1 MNHKLSKL
9 NKIIIIYIIAAIAL
23 LSNVNATTSQTDN
36 ENTNND
42 LASLSI
48 TDYQI
53 SPEFNKNTRNYYVA
67 IPTTISSVEVNAQA
81 ESAKATVKITG
92 NTQLTKTENTIQ
104 IVVTSAKGRKKTYKI
119 IATKQKENTLKLQ
132 SLEIKGATFS
142 PAFDSSKYYYT
153 AEMKINDDSKDITV
167 EAVANNAN
175 AKIEVIGNKGIKA
188 GENLV
193 SVIVSDSRETTVYE
207 ILINATVEKTI
218 ISNVENND
226 KIQQVKNGV
235 LEFFKD
241 ENKVMSTF
249 TCYDGETLEIPSV
262 YAGENGFEG
271 WYTSDNQKAINTM
284 RVRGS
289 IELTAKWSVPH
300 KVEQDITDNN
310 RDNNGDNNITVT
322 PSVKKAVIKSAVKKK
337 GKAVIKIKKIAKVS
351 GYQLNVARNV
361 KFKKVKTI
369 NTKKTTVIVK
379 KIKSNKKYYVR
390 VRAYKV
396 VNGTKVYGKWSKVRK
411 VK

>member
-9 NKIIIIYIIAAIAL
+9 NKIIIIYIIATIAL

-67 IPTTISSVEVNAQA
+67 IPTTISSVKVNAQA

-119 IATKQKENTLKLQ
+119 IVTKQKENTLKLQ

-241 ENKVMSTF
+241 ENKVIA
-249 TCYDGETLEIPSV
+249 LLV
-262 YAGENGFEG
+262 A
-271 WYTSDNQKAINTM
+271 
-284 RVRGS
+284 V
-289 IELTAKWSVPH
+289 
-300 KVEQDITDNN
+300 
-310 RDNNGDNNITVT
+310 
-322 PSVKKAVIKSAVKKK
+322 AVIL
-337 GKAVIKIKKIAKVS
+337 IIIIICIIKKISGKNKADKNREKLRKRAK
-351 GYQLNVARNV
+351 
-361 KFKKVKTI
+361 
-369 NTKKTTVIVK
+369 
-379 KIKSNKKYYVR
+379 
-390 VRAYKV
+390 
-396 VNGTKVYGKWSKVRK
+396 
-411 VK
+411 

>member
-132 SLEIKGATFS
+132 SLEIKGATNS
-142 PAFDSSKYYYT
+142 QAF
-153 AEMKINDDSKDITV
+153 
-167 EAVANNAN
+167 
-175 AKIEVIGNKGIKA
+175 
-188 GENLV
+188 
-193 SVIVSDSRETTVYE
+193 
-207 ILINATVEKTI
+207 
-218 ISNVENND
+218 
-226 KIQQVKNGV
+226 
-235 LEFFKD
+235 
-241 ENKVMSTF
+241 
-249 TCYDGETLEIPSV
+249 
-262 YAGENGFEG
+262 
-271 WYTSDNQKAINTM
+271 
-284 RVRGS
+284 
-289 IELTAKWSVPH
+289 H
-300 KVEQDITDNN
+300 
-310 RDNNGDNNITVT
+310 
-322 PSVKKAVIKSAVKKK
+322 
-337 GKAVIKIKKIAKVS
+337 
-351 GYQLNVARNV
+351 
-361 KFKKVKTI
+361 
-369 NTKKTTVIVK
+369 NTKKYFKKHK
-379 KIKSNKKYYVR
+379 KI
-390 VRAYKV
+390 
-396 VNGTKVYGKWSKVRK
+396 
-411 VK
+411 

>member
-9 NKIIIIYIIAAIAL
+9 NKIIIIYIIATIAL

-119 IATKQKENTLKLQ
+119 IVTKQKENTLKLQ

-235 LEFFKD
+235 SEFLKD
-241 ENKVMSTF
+241 ENKVIA
-249 TCYDGETLEIPSV
+249 LLV
-262 YAGENGFEG
+262 A
-271 WYTSDNQKAINTM
+271 
-284 RVRGS
+284 V
-289 IELTAKWSVPH
+289 
-300 KVEQDITDNN
+300 
-310 RDNNGDNNITVT
+310 
-322 PSVKKAVIKSAVKKK
+322 AVIL
-337 GKAVIKIKKIAKVS
+337 IIIIICIIKKISGKNKADKNREKLRKRAK
-351 GYQLNVARNV
+351 
-361 KFKKVKTI
+361 
-369 NTKKTTVIVK
+369 
-379 KIKSNKKYYVR
+379 
-390 VRAYKV
+390 
-396 VNGTKVYGKWSKVRK
+396 
-411 VK
+411 

>member
-104 IVVTSAKGRKKTYKI
+104 IVVTSAKCRKKTYKI

-241 ENKVMSTF
+241 ENKVIA
-249 TCYDGETLEIPSV
+249 LLV
-262 YAGENGFEG
+262 A
-271 WYTSDNQKAINTM
+271 
-284 RVRGS
+284 V
-289 IELTAKWSVPH
+289 
-300 KVEQDITDNN
+300 
-310 RDNNGDNNITVT
+310 
-322 PSVKKAVIKSAVKKK
+322 AVIL
-337 GKAVIKIKKIAKVS
+337 IIIIICIIKKISGKNRADKNREKLRKRAK
-351 GYQLNVARNV
+351 
-361 KFKKVKTI
+361 
-369 NTKKTTVIVK
+369 
-379 KIKSNKKYYVR
+379 
-390 VRAYKV
+390 
-396 VNGTKVYGKWSKVRK
+396 
-411 VK
+411 

>member
-67 IPTTISSVEVNAQA
+67 IPKTISSVEVNAQA

-241 ENKVMSTF
+241 ENKVIA
-249 TCYDGETLEIPSV
+249 LLV
-262 YAGENGFEG
+262 A
-271 WYTSDNQKAINTM
+271 
-284 RVRGS
+284 V
-289 IELTAKWSVPH
+289 
-300 KVEQDITDNN
+300 
-310 RDNNGDNNITVT
+310 
-322 PSVKKAVIKSAVKKK
+322 AVIL
-337 GKAVIKIKKIAKVS
+337 IIIIICIIKKISGKNRADKNREKLRKRAK
-351 GYQLNVARNV
+351 
-361 KFKKVKTI
+361 
-369 NTKKTTVIVK
+369 
-379 KIKSNKKYYVR
+379 
-390 VRAYKV
+390 
-396 VNGTKVYGKWSKVRK
+396 
-411 VK
+411 

>member
-9 NKIIIIYIIAAIAL
+9 NKIIIIYIIATIAL
-23 LSNVNATTSQTDN
+23 LSNVNATTTKTDD

-119 IATKQKENTLKLQ
+119 IVTKQKENTLKLQ
-132 SLEIKGATFS
+132 SLEIKGAIFS

-167 EAVANNAN
+167 ETVANNAN

-241 ENKVMSTF
+241 ENKVIA
-249 TCYDGETLEIPSV
+249 LLV
-262 YAGENGFEG
+262 A
-271 WYTSDNQKAINTM
+271 
-284 RVRGS
+284 V
-289 IELTAKWSVPH
+289 
-300 KVEQDITDNN
+300 
-310 RDNNGDNNITVT
+310 
-322 PSVKKAVIKSAVKKK
+322 AVIL
-337 GKAVIKIKKIAKVS
+337 IIIIICIIKKISGKNKADKNREKLRKRAK
-351 GYQLNVARNV
+351 
-361 KFKKVKTI
+361 
-369 NTKKTTVIVK
+369 
-379 KIKSNKKYYVR
+379 
-390 VRAYKV
+390 
-396 VNGTKVYGKWSKVRK
+396 
-411 VK
+411 

>member
-9 NKIIIIYIIAAIAL
+9 NKIIIIYIIATIAL

-119 IATKQKENTLKLQ
+119 IVTKQKENTLKLQ

-175 AKIEVIGNKGIKA
+175 AKIEVIGNKGIKT

-241 ENKVMSTF
+241 ENKVIA
-249 TCYDGETLEIPSV
+249 LLV
-262 YAGENGFEG
+262 AVA
-271 WYTSDNQKAINTM
+271 AIL
-284 RVRGS
+284 
-289 IELTAKWSVPH
+289 I
-300 KVEQDITDNN
+300 I
-310 RDNNGDNNITVT
+310 I
-322 PSVKKAVIKSAVKKK
+322 I
-337 GKAVIKIKKIAKVS
+337 ICIIKKISGKNRADKNREKLRKRAK
-351 GYQLNVARNV
+351 
-361 KFKKVKTI
+361 
-369 NTKKTTVIVK
+369 
-379 KIKSNKKYYVR
+379 
-390 VRAYKV
+390 
-396 VNGTKVYGKWSKVRK
+396 
-411 VK
+411 

>member
-9 NKIIIIYIIAAIAL
+9 NKIIIIYIIATIAL

-119 IATKQKENTLKLQ
+119 IVTKQKENTLKLQ

-188 GENLV
+188 GKNLV

-241 ENKVMSTF
+241 ENKVIA
-249 TCYDGETLEIPSV
+249 LLV
-262 YAGENGFEG
+262 A
-271 WYTSDNQKAINTM
+271 
-284 RVRGS
+284 V
-289 IELTAKWSVPH
+289 
-300 KVEQDITDNN
+300 
-310 RDNNGDNNITVT
+310 
-322 PSVKKAVIKSAVKKK
+322 AVIL
-337 GKAVIKIKKIAKVS
+337 IIIIICIIKKISGKNKADKNREKLRKRAK
-351 GYQLNVARNV
+351 
-361 KFKKVKTI
+361 
-369 NTKKTTVIVK
+369 
-379 KIKSNKKYYVR
+379 
-390 VRAYKV
+390 
-396 VNGTKVYGKWSKVRK
+396 
-411 VK
+411 

>member
-9 NKIIIIYIIAAIAL
+9 NKIIIIYIIATIAL
-23 LSNVNATTSQTDN
+23 LSNVNATTLQTDN

-119 IATKQKENTLKLQ
+119 IVTKQKENTLKLQ

-241 ENKVMSTF
+241 ENKVIA
-249 TCYDGETLEIPSV
+249 LLV
-262 YAGENGFEG
+262 A
-271 WYTSDNQKAINTM
+271 
-284 RVRGS
+284 V
-289 IELTAKWSVPH
+289 
-300 KVEQDITDNN
+300 
-310 RDNNGDNNITVT
+310 
-322 PSVKKAVIKSAVKKK
+322 AVIL
-337 GKAVIKIKKIAKVS
+337 IIIIICIIKKISGKNKADKNREKLRKRAK
-351 GYQLNVARNV
+351 
-361 KFKKVKTI
+361 
-369 NTKKTTVIVK
+369 
-379 KIKSNKKYYVR
+379 
-390 VRAYKV
+390 
-396 VNGTKVYGKWSKVRK
+396 
-411 VK
+411 

>member
-9 NKIIIIYIIAAIAL
+9 NKIIIIYIIATIAL

-119 IATKQKENTLKLQ
+119 IVTKQKENTLKLQ

-175 AKIEVIGNKGIKA
+175 AKVEVIGNKGIQA

-193 SVIVSDSRETTVYE
+193 SVIVSNSSETTVYE

-226 KIQQVKNGV
+226 KIQQVKNV
-235 LEFFKD
+235 VSEFFKD
-241 ENKVMSTF
+241 ENKVIA
-249 TCYDGETLEIPSV
+249 LLV
-262 YAGENGFEG
+262 A
-271 WYTSDNQKAINTM
+271 
-284 RVRGS
+284 V
-289 IELTAKWSVPH
+289 
-300 KVEQDITDNN
+300 
-310 RDNNGDNNITVT
+310 
-322 PSVKKAVIKSAVKKK
+322 AVIL
-337 GKAVIKIKKIAKVS
+337 IIIIICIIKKISGKNKADKNREKLRKRAK
-351 GYQLNVARNV
+351 
-361 KFKKVKTI
+361 
-369 NTKKTTVIVK
+369 
-379 KIKSNKKYYVR
+379 
-390 VRAYKV
+390 
-396 VNGTKVYGKWSKVRK
+396 
-411 VK
+411 

>member
-9 NKIIIIYIIAAIAL
+9 NKIIIIYIIATIAL
-23 LSNVNATTSQTDN
+23 LSNVNATTTKTDD

-175 AKIEVIGNKGIKA
+175 AKVEVIGNKGIQA

-193 SVIVSDSRETTVYE
+193 SVIVSNSSETTVYE

-235 LEFFKD
+235 SEFFKD
-241 ENKVMSTF
+241 ENKVIA
-249 TCYDGETLEIPSV
+249 LLV
-262 YAGENGFEG
+262 A
-271 WYTSDNQKAINTM
+271 
-284 RVRGS
+284 V
-289 IELTAKWSVPH
+289 
-300 KVEQDITDNN
+300 
-310 RDNNGDNNITVT
+310 
-322 PSVKKAVIKSAVKKK
+322 AVIL
-337 GKAVIKIKKIAKVS
+337 IIIIICIIKKISGKNKADKNREKLRKRAK
-351 GYQLNVARNV
+351 
-361 KFKKVKTI
+361 
-369 NTKKTTVIVK
+369 
-379 KIKSNKKYYVR
+379 
-390 VRAYKV
+390 
-396 VNGTKVYGKWSKVRK
+396 
-411 VK
+411 

>member
-9 NKIIIIYIIAAIAL
+9 NKIIIIYIIATIAL
-23 LSNVNATTSQTDN
+23 LSNVNATTTKTDD

-67 IPTTISSVEVNAQA
+67 IPTTINSVEVNAQA

-119 IATKQKENTLKLQ
+119 IVTKQKENTLKLQ

-175 AKIEVIGNKGIKA
+175 AKVEVIGNKGIQA

-193 SVIVSDSRETTVYE
+193 SVIVSNSSETTVYE

-226 KIQQVKNGV
+226 KIQQIKNGV
-235 LEFFKD
+235 SEFFKD
-241 ENKVMSTF
+241 ENKVIA
-249 TCYDGETLEIPSV
+249 LLV
-262 YAGENGFEG
+262 A
-271 WYTSDNQKAINTM
+271 
-284 RVRGS
+284 V
-289 IELTAKWSVPH
+289 
-300 KVEQDITDNN
+300 
-310 RDNNGDNNITVT
+310 
-322 PSVKKAVIKSAVKKK
+322 AVIL
-337 GKAVIKIKKIAKVS
+337 IIIIICIIKKISGKNKADKNREKLRKRAK
-351 GYQLNVARNV
+351 
-361 KFKKVKTI
+361 
-369 NTKKTTVIVK
+369 
-379 KIKSNKKYYVR
+379 
-390 VRAYKV
+390 
-396 VNGTKVYGKWSKVRK
+396 
-411 VK
+411 

>member
-1 MNHKLSKL
+1 MNHKLNKL
-9 NKIIIIYIIAAIAL
+9 NKIIIIYIIATIAL

-119 IATKQKENTLKLQ
+119 IVTKQKENTLKLQ

-241 ENKVMSTF
+241 ENKVIA
-249 TCYDGETLEIPSV
+249 LLV
-262 YAGENGFEG
+262 A
-271 WYTSDNQKAINTM
+271 
-284 RVRGS
+284 V
-289 IELTAKWSVPH
+289 
-300 KVEQDITDNN
+300 
-310 RDNNGDNNITVT
+310 
-322 PSVKKAVIKSAVKKK
+322 AVIL
-337 GKAVIKIKKIAKVS
+337 IIIIICIIKKISGKNRADKNREKLRKRAK
-351 GYQLNVARNV
+351 
-361 KFKKVKTI
+361 
-369 NTKKTTVIVK
+369 
-379 KIKSNKKYYVR
+379 
-390 VRAYKV
+390 
-396 VNGTKVYGKWSKVRK
+396 
-411 VK
+411 

>member
-9 NKIIIIYIIAAIAL
+9 NKIIIIYIIATIAL
-23 LSNVNATTSQTDN
+23 LSNINATTTKTDD

-119 IATKQKENTLKLQ
+119 IVTKQKENTLKLQ

-241 ENKVMSTF
+241 ENKVIA
-249 TCYDGETLEIPSV
+249 LLV
-262 YAGENGFEG
+262 A
-271 WYTSDNQKAINTM
+271 
-284 RVRGS
+284 V
-289 IELTAKWSVPH
+289 
-300 KVEQDITDNN
+300 
-310 RDNNGDNNITVT
+310 
-322 PSVKKAVIKSAVKKK
+322 AVIL
-337 GKAVIKIKKIAKVS
+337 IIIIICIIKKISGKNRADKNREKLRKRAK
-351 GYQLNVARNV
+351 
-361 KFKKVKTI
+361 
-369 NTKKTTVIVK
+369 
-379 KIKSNKKYYVR
+379 
-390 VRAYKV
+390 
-396 VNGTKVYGKWSKVRK
+396 
-411 VK
+411 

>member
-9 NKIIIIYIIAAIAL
+9 NKIIIIYIIATIAL

-42 LASLSI
+42 LARLSI

-119 IATKQKENTLKLQ
+119 IVTKQKENTLKLQ

-241 ENKVMSTF
+241 ENKVIA
-249 TCYDGETLEIPSV
+249 LLV
-262 YAGENGFEG
+262 A
-271 WYTSDNQKAINTM
+271 
-284 RVRGS
+284 V
-289 IELTAKWSVPH
+289 
-300 KVEQDITDNN
+300 
-310 RDNNGDNNITVT
+310 
-322 PSVKKAVIKSAVKKK
+322 AVIL
-337 GKAVIKIKKIAKVS
+337 IIIIICIIKKISGKNRADKNREKLRKRAK
-351 GYQLNVARNV
+351 
-361 KFKKVKTI
+361 
-369 NTKKTTVIVK
+369 
-379 KIKSNKKYYVR
+379 
-390 VRAYKV
+390 
-396 VNGTKVYGKWSKVRK
+396 
-411 VK
+411 

>member
-9 NKIIIIYIIAAIAL
+9 NKIIIIYIIATIAL
-23 LSNVNATTSQTDN
+23 LSNVNATTTKTDD

-119 IATKQKENTLKLQ
+119 IVTKQKENTLKLQ

-142 PAFDSSKYYYT
+142 PAFDSSKYYYS
-153 AEMKINDDSKDITV
+153 AEMMIHDDSKDIAV
-167 EAVANNAN
+167 EAVANDAN
-175 AKIEVIGNKGIKA
+175 AKVEVIGNKGIQA

-193 SVIVSDSRETTVYE
+193 SVIVSNSSETTVYE

-235 LEFFKD
+235 SEFFKD
-241 ENKVMSTF
+241 ENKVIA
-249 TCYDGETLEIPSV
+249 LLV
-262 YAGENGFEG
+262 A
-271 WYTSDNQKAINTM
+271 
-284 RVRGS
+284 V
-289 IELTAKWSVPH
+289 
-300 KVEQDITDNN
+300 
-310 RDNNGDNNITVT
+310 
-322 PSVKKAVIKSAVKKK
+322 AVIL
-337 GKAVIKIKKIAKVS
+337 IIIIICIIKKISGKNKADKNREKLRKRAK
-351 GYQLNVARNV
+351 
-361 KFKKVKTI
+361 
-369 NTKKTTVIVK
+369 
-379 KIKSNKKYYVR
+379 
-390 VRAYKV
+390 
-396 VNGTKVYGKWSKVRK
+396 
-411 VK
+411 

>member
-9 NKIIIIYIIAAIAL
+9 NKIIIIYIIATIAL
-23 LSNVNATTSQTDN
+23 LSNVNATTTKTDD

-67 IPTTISSVEVNAQA
+67 IPTTTSSVEVNAQA

-119 IATKQKENTLKLQ
+119 IVTKQKENTLKLQ

-175 AKIEVIGNKGIKA
+175 AKVEVIGNKGIQA

-193 SVIVSDSRETTVYE
+193 SVIVSNSSETTVYE

-235 LEFFKD
+235 SEFFKD
-241 ENKVMSTF
+241 ENKVIA
-249 TCYDGETLEIPSV
+249 LLV
-262 YAGENGFEG
+262 A
-271 WYTSDNQKAINTM
+271 
-284 RVRGS
+284 V
-289 IELTAKWSVPH
+289 
-300 KVEQDITDNN
+300 
-310 RDNNGDNNITVT
+310 
-322 PSVKKAVIKSAVKKK
+322 AVIL
-337 GKAVIKIKKIAKVS
+337 IIIIICIIKKISGKNKADKNREKLRKRAK
-351 GYQLNVARNV
+351 
-361 KFKKVKTI
+361 
-369 NTKKTTVIVK
+369 
-379 KIKSNKKYYVR
+379 
-390 VRAYKV
+390 
-396 VNGTKVYGKWSKVRK
+396 
-411 VK
+411 

>member
-9 NKIIIIYIIAAIAL
+9 NKIIIIYIIATIAL

-119 IATKQKENTLKLQ
+119 IVTKQKENTLKLQ

-175 AKIEVIGNKGIKA
+175 AKIEVIGNKGIQA

-218 ISNVENND
+218 ISNVDNND

-241 ENKVMSTF
+241 ENKVIA
-249 TCYDGETLEIPSV
+249 LLV
-262 YAGENGFEG
+262 A
-271 WYTSDNQKAINTM
+271 
-284 RVRGS
+284 V
-289 IELTAKWSVPH
+289 
-300 KVEQDITDNN
+300 
-310 RDNNGDNNITVT
+310 
-322 PSVKKAVIKSAVKKK
+322 AVIL
-337 GKAVIKIKKIAKVS
+337 IIIIICIIKKISGKNKADKNREKLRKRAK
-351 GYQLNVARNV
+351 
-361 KFKKVKTI
+361 
-369 NTKKTTVIVK
+369 
-379 KIKSNKKYYVR
+379 
-390 VRAYKV
+390 
-396 VNGTKVYGKWSKVRK
+396 
-411 VK
+411 

>member
-9 NKIIIIYIIAAIAL
+9 NKIIIIYIIATIAL

-119 IATKQKENTLKLQ
+119 IVTKQKENTLKLQ
-132 SLEIKGATFS
+132 SLEIKGAAFS

-153 AEMKINDDSKDITV
+153 AEMKINDDSKDITI

-241 ENKVMSTF
+241 ENKVIA
-249 TCYDGETLEIPSV
+249 LLV
-262 YAGENGFEG
+262 A
-271 WYTSDNQKAINTM
+271 
-284 RVRGS
+284 V
-289 IELTAKWSVPH
+289 
-300 KVEQDITDNN
+300 
-310 RDNNGDNNITVT
+310 
-322 PSVKKAVIKSAVKKK
+322 AVIL
-337 GKAVIKIKKIAKVS
+337 IIIIICIIKKISGKNKADKNREKLRKRAK
-351 GYQLNVARNV
+351 
-361 KFKKVKTI
+361 
-369 NTKKTTVIVK
+369 
-379 KIKSNKKYYVR
+379 
-390 VRAYKV
+390 
-396 VNGTKVYGKWSKVRK
+396 
-411 VK
+411 

>member
-1 MNHKLSKL
+1 MNHKLNKL
-9 NKIIIIYIIAAIAL
+9 NKIIIIYIIATIAL

-119 IATKQKENTLKLQ
+119 IVTKQKENTLKLQ

-175 AKIEVIGNKGIKA
+175 AKIEVIGNKGIQA

-241 ENKVMSTF
+241 ENKVIA
-249 TCYDGETLEIPSV
+249 LLV
-262 YAGENGFEG
+262 A
-271 WYTSDNQKAINTM
+271 
-284 RVRGS
+284 V
-289 IELTAKWSVPH
+289 
-300 KVEQDITDNN
+300 
-310 RDNNGDNNITVT
+310 
-322 PSVKKAVIKSAVKKK
+322 AVIL
-337 GKAVIKIKKIAKVS
+337 IIIIICIIKKISGKNKADKNREKLRKRAK
-351 GYQLNVARNV
+351 
-361 KFKKVKTI
+361 
-369 NTKKTTVIVK
+369 
-379 KIKSNKKYYVR
+379 
-390 VRAYKV
+390 
-396 VNGTKVYGKWSKVRK
+396 
-411 VK
+411 

>member
-9 NKIIIIYIIAAIAL
+9 NKIIIIYIIATIAL
-23 LSNVNATTSQTDN
+23 LSNVNATTSQTDD

-119 IATKQKENTLKLQ
+119 IVTKQKENTLKLQ

-175 AKIEVIGNKGIKA
+175 AKIEVIGNKGIQA

-193 SVIVSDSRETTVYE
+193 SVIVSNSRETTVYE

-241 ENKVMSTF
+241 ENKVIA
-249 TCYDGETLEIPSV
+249 LLV
-262 YAGENGFEG
+262 A
-271 WYTSDNQKAINTM
+271 
-284 RVRGS
+284 V
-289 IELTAKWSVPH
+289 
-300 KVEQDITDNN
+300 
-310 RDNNGDNNITVT
+310 
-322 PSVKKAVIKSAVKKK
+322 AVIL
-337 GKAVIKIKKIAKVS
+337 IIIIICIIKKISGKNRADKNREKLRKRAK
-351 GYQLNVARNV
+351 
-361 KFKKVKTI
+361 
-369 NTKKTTVIVK
+369 
-379 KIKSNKKYYVR
+379 
-390 VRAYKV
+390 
-396 VNGTKVYGKWSKVRK
+396 
-411 VK
+411 

>member
-9 NKIIIIYIIAAIAL
+9 NKIIIIYIIATIAL
-23 LSNVNATTSQTDN
+23 LSNVNATTTKTDD

-104 IVVTSAKGRKKTYKI
+104 IVVTSAKGRTKTYKI
-119 IATKQKENTLKLQ
+119 IVTKQKENTLKLQ

-175 AKIEVIGNKGIKA
+175 AKVEVIGNKGIQA

-193 SVIVSDSRETTVYE
+193 SVIVSNSSETTVYE

-235 LEFFKD
+235 SEFFKD
-241 ENKVMSTF
+241 ENKIIALLVA
-249 TCYDGETLEIPSV
+249 V
-262 YAGENGFEG
+262 
-271 WYTSDNQKAINTM
+271 
-284 RVRGS
+284 
-289 IELTAKWSVPH
+289 
-300 KVEQDITDNN
+300 
-310 RDNNGDNNITVT
+310 
-322 PSVKKAVIKSAVKKK
+322 AVIL
-337 GKAVIKIKKIAKVS
+337 IIIIICIIKKISGKNKADKNREKLRKRAK
-351 GYQLNVARNV
+351 
-361 KFKKVKTI
+361 
-369 NTKKTTVIVK
+369 
-379 KIKSNKKYYVR
+379 
-390 VRAYKV
+390 
-396 VNGTKVYGKWSKVRK
+396 
-411 VK
+411 

>member
-9 NKIIIIYIIAAIAL
+9 NKIIIIYIIATIAL
-23 LSNVNATTSQTDN
+23 LSNVNATTLQTDD

-119 IATKQKENTLKLQ
+119 IVTKQKENTLKLQ

-153 AEMKINDDSKDITV
+153 AEMKINNDSKDITV

-175 AKIEVIGNKGIKA
+175 AKIEVIGNKGIQA

-193 SVIVSDSRETTVYE
+193 SVIVSNSRETTVYE

-241 ENKVMSTF
+241 ENKVIA
-249 TCYDGETLEIPSV
+249 LLV
-262 YAGENGFEG
+262 A
-271 WYTSDNQKAINTM
+271 
-284 RVRGS
+284 V
-289 IELTAKWSVPH
+289 
-300 KVEQDITDNN
+300 
-310 RDNNGDNNITVT
+310 
-322 PSVKKAVIKSAVKKK
+322 AVIL
-337 GKAVIKIKKIAKVS
+337 IIIIICIIKKISGKNRADKNREKLRKRAK
-351 GYQLNVARNV
+351 
-361 KFKKVKTI
+361 
-369 NTKKTTVIVK
+369 
-379 KIKSNKKYYVR
+379 
-390 VRAYKV
+390 
-396 VNGTKVYGKWSKVRK
+396 
-411 VK
+411 

>member
-9 NKIIIIYIIAAIAL
+9 NKIIIIYIIATIAL
-23 LSNVNATTSQTDN
+23 LSNVNATATKTDD

-81 ESAKATVKITG
+81 ESAKSTVKITG

-119 IATKQKENTLKLQ
+119 IVTKQKENTLKLQ

-175 AKIEVIGNKGIKA
+175 AKVEVIGNKGIKA

-193 SVIVSDSRETTVYE
+193 SVIVSNSSETTVYE

-235 LEFFKD
+235 SEFFKD
-241 ENKVMSTF
+241 ENKVIA
-249 TCYDGETLEIPSV
+249 LLV
-262 YAGENGFEG
+262 A
-271 WYTSDNQKAINTM
+271 
-284 RVRGS
+284 V
-289 IELTAKWSVPH
+289 
-300 KVEQDITDNN
+300 
-310 RDNNGDNNITVT
+310 
-322 PSVKKAVIKSAVKKK
+322 AVIL
-337 GKAVIKIKKIAKVS
+337 IIIIICIIKKISGKNKADKNREKLRKRAK
-351 GYQLNVARNV
+351 
-361 KFKKVKTI
+361 
-369 NTKKTTVIVK
+369 
-379 KIKSNKKYYVR
+379 
-390 VRAYKV
+390 
-396 VNGTKVYGKWSKVRK
+396 
-411 VK
+411 

>member
-1 MNHKLSKL
+1 MNHKLNKL
-9 NKIIIIYIIAAIAL
+9 NKIIIIYIIATIAL

-119 IATKQKENTLKLQ
+119 IVTKQKENTLKLQ

-153 AEMKINDDSKDITV
+153 AEMKINDNSKDITV

-241 ENKVMSTF
+241 ENKVIA
-249 TCYDGETLEIPSV
+249 LLV
-262 YAGENGFEG
+262 A
-271 WYTSDNQKAINTM
+271 
-284 RVRGS
+284 V
-289 IELTAKWSVPH
+289 
-300 KVEQDITDNN
+300 
-310 RDNNGDNNITVT
+310 
-322 PSVKKAVIKSAVKKK
+322 AVIL
-337 GKAVIKIKKIAKVS
+337 IIIIICIIKKISGKNRADKNREKLRKRAK
-351 GYQLNVARNV
+351 
-361 KFKKVKTI
+361 
-369 NTKKTTVIVK
+369 
-379 KIKSNKKYYVR
+379 
-390 VRAYKV
+390 
-396 VNGTKVYGKWSKVRK
+396 
-411 VK
+411 

>member
-9 NKIIIIYIIAAIAL
+9 NKIIIIYIIATIAL
-23 LSNVNATTSQTDN
+23 LSNVNATTTKTDD

-81 ESAKATVKITG
+81 ESAKSTVKITG

-119 IATKQKENTLKLQ
+119 IVTKQKENTLKLQ

-175 AKIEVIGNKGIKA
+175 AKVEVIGNKGIQA

-193 SVIVSDSRETTVYE
+193 SVIVSNSSETTVYE

-235 LEFFKD
+235 SEFFKD
-241 ENKVMSTF
+241 ENKVIA
-249 TCYDGETLEIPSV
+249 LLV
-262 YAGENGFEG
+262 A
-271 WYTSDNQKAINTM
+271 
-284 RVRGS
+284 V
-289 IELTAKWSVPH
+289 
-300 KVEQDITDNN
+300 
-310 RDNNGDNNITVT
+310 
-322 PSVKKAVIKSAVKKK
+322 AVIL
-337 GKAVIKIKKIAKVS
+337 IIIIICIIKKISGKNKADKNREKLRKRAK
-351 GYQLNVARNV
+351 
-361 KFKKVKTI
+361 
-369 NTKKTTVIVK
+369 
-379 KIKSNKKYYVR
+379 
-390 VRAYKV
+390 
-396 VNGTKVYGKWSKVRK
+396 
-411 VK
+411 

>member
-9 NKIIIIYIIAAIAL
+9 NKIIIIYIIATIAL

-119 IATKQKENTLKLQ
+119 IVTKQKENTLKLQ

-175 AKIEVIGNKGIKA
+175 AKIEVIGNKGIQA

-241 ENKVMSTF
+241 ENKVIA
-249 TCYDGETLEIPSV
+249 LLV
-262 YAGENGFEG
+262 A
-271 WYTSDNQKAINTM
+271 
-284 RVRGS
+284 V
-289 IELTAKWSVPH
+289 
-300 KVEQDITDNN
+300 
-310 RDNNGDNNITVT
+310 
-322 PSVKKAVIKSAVKKK
+322 AVIL
-337 GKAVIKIKKIAKVS
+337 IIIIICIIKKISGKNRADKNREKLRKRAK
-351 GYQLNVARNV
+351 
-361 KFKKVKTI
+361 
-369 NTKKTTVIVK
+369 
-379 KIKSNKKYYVR
+379 
-390 VRAYKV
+390 
-396 VNGTKVYGKWSKVRK
+396 
-411 VK
+411 

>member
-9 NKIIIIYIIAAIAL
+9 NKIIIIYIIATIAL
-23 LSNVNATTSQTDN
+23 LSNVNATTSQTDD

-81 ESAKATVKITG
+81 ESAKATIKITG

-119 IATKQKENTLKLQ
+119 IVTKQKENTLKLQ

-175 AKIEVIGNKGIKA
+175 AKIEVIGNKGIQA

-193 SVIVSDSRETTVYE
+193 SVIVSNSRETTVYE

-241 ENKVMSTF
+241 ENKVIA
-249 TCYDGETLEIPSV
+249 LLV
-262 YAGENGFEG
+262 A
-271 WYTSDNQKAINTM
+271 
-284 RVRGS
+284 V
-289 IELTAKWSVPH
+289 
-300 KVEQDITDNN
+300 
-310 RDNNGDNNITVT
+310 
-322 PSVKKAVIKSAVKKK
+322 AVIL
-337 GKAVIKIKKIAKVS
+337 IIIIICIIKKISGKNRADKNREKLRKRAK
-351 GYQLNVARNV
+351 
-361 KFKKVKTI
+361 
-369 NTKKTTVIVK
+369 
-379 KIKSNKKYYVR
+379 
-390 VRAYKV
+390 
-396 VNGTKVYGKWSKVRK
+396 
-411 VK
+411 

>member
-142 PAFDSSKYYYT
+142 PEFDSSKYYYT

-241 ENKVMSTF
+241 ENKVIA
-249 TCYDGETLEIPSV
+249 LLV
-262 YAGENGFEG
+262 A
-271 WYTSDNQKAINTM
+271 
-284 RVRGS
+284 V
-289 IELTAKWSVPH
+289 
-300 KVEQDITDNN
+300 
-310 RDNNGDNNITVT
+310 
-322 PSVKKAVIKSAVKKK
+322 AVIL
-337 GKAVIKIKKIAKVS
+337 IIIIICIIKKISGKNRADKNREKLRKRAK
-351 GYQLNVARNV
+351 
-361 KFKKVKTI
+361 
-369 NTKKTTVIVK
+369 
-379 KIKSNKKYYVR
+379 
-390 VRAYKV
+390 
-396 VNGTKVYGKWSKVRK
+396 
-411 VK
+411 

>member
-9 NKIIIIYIIAAIAL
+9 NKIIIIYIIATIAL

-119 IATKQKENTLKLQ
+119 IVTKQKENTLKLQ

-175 AKIEVIGNKGIKA
+175 AKIEVIGNKGIQA

-241 ENKVMSTF
+241 ENKVI
-249 TCYDGETLEIPSV
+249 DLLV
-262 YAGENGFEG
+262 A
-271 WYTSDNQKAINTM
+271 
-284 RVRGS
+284 V
-289 IELTAKWSVPH
+289 
-300 KVEQDITDNN
+300 
-310 RDNNGDNNITVT
+310 
-322 PSVKKAVIKSAVKKK
+322 AVIL
-337 GKAVIKIKKIAKVS
+337 IIIIICIIKKISGKNRADKNREKLRKRAK
-351 GYQLNVARNV
+351 
-361 KFKKVKTI
+361 
-369 NTKKTTVIVK
+369 
-379 KIKSNKKYYVR
+379 
-390 VRAYKV
+390 
-396 VNGTKVYGKWSKVRK
+396 
-411 VK
+411 

>member
-9 NKIIIIYIIAAIAL
+9 NKIIIIYIIATIAL
-23 LSNVNATTSQTDN
+23 LSNVNATTTKTDD

-119 IATKQKENTLKLQ
+119 IVTKQKENTLKLQ

-175 AKIEVIGNKGIKA
+175 AKVEVIGNKGIQA

-193 SVIVSDSRETTVYE
+193 SVIVSNSSETTVYE

-226 KIQQVKNGV
+226 KIQQIKNGV
-235 LEFFKD
+235 SEFFKD
-241 ENKVMSTF
+241 ENKIIALLVA
-249 TCYDGETLEIPSV
+249 V
-262 YAGENGFEG
+262 
-271 WYTSDNQKAINTM
+271 
-284 RVRGS
+284 
-289 IELTAKWSVPH
+289 
-300 KVEQDITDNN
+300 
-310 RDNNGDNNITVT
+310 
-322 PSVKKAVIKSAVKKK
+322 AVIL
-337 GKAVIKIKKIAKVS
+337 IIIIICIIKKISGKNKADKNREKLRKRAK
-351 GYQLNVARNV
+351 
-361 KFKKVKTI
+361 
-369 NTKKTTVIVK
+369 
-379 KIKSNKKYYVR
+379 
-390 VRAYKV
+390 
-396 VNGTKVYGKWSKVRK
+396 
-411 VK
+411 

>member
-9 NKIIIIYIIAAIAL
+9 NKIIIIYIIATIAL

-119 IATKQKENTLKLQ
+119 IVTKQKENTLKLQ

-175 AKIEVIGNKGIKA
+175 AKIEVIGNKGIQA

-193 SVIVSDSRETTVYE
+193 SVIVSNSRETTVYE

-241 ENKVMSTF
+241 ENKVIA
-249 TCYDGETLEIPSV
+249 LLV
-262 YAGENGFEG
+262 A
-271 WYTSDNQKAINTM
+271 
-284 RVRGS
+284 V
-289 IELTAKWSVPH
+289 
-300 KVEQDITDNN
+300 
-310 RDNNGDNNITVT
+310 
-322 PSVKKAVIKSAVKKK
+322 AVIL
-337 GKAVIKIKKIAKVS
+337 IIIIICIIKKISGKNRADKNREKLRKRAK
-351 GYQLNVARNV
+351 
-361 KFKKVKTI
+361 
-369 NTKKTTVIVK
+369 
-379 KIKSNKKYYVR
+379 
-390 VRAYKV
+390 
-396 VNGTKVYGKWSKVRK
+396 
-411 VK
+411 

>member
-9 NKIIIIYIIAAIAL
+9 NKIIIIYIIATIAL

-119 IATKQKENTLKLQ
+119 IVTKQKENTLKLQ
-132 SLEIKGATFS
+132 SLEIKGAAFS

-241 ENKVMSTF
+241 ENKVIA
-249 TCYDGETLEIPSV
+249 LLV
-262 YAGENGFEG
+262 A
-271 WYTSDNQKAINTM
+271 
-284 RVRGS
+284 V
-289 IELTAKWSVPH
+289 
-300 KVEQDITDNN
+300 
-310 RDNNGDNNITVT
+310 
-322 PSVKKAVIKSAVKKK
+322 AVIL
-337 GKAVIKIKKIAKVS
+337 IIIIICIIKKISGKNKADKNREKLRKRAK
-351 GYQLNVARNV
+351 
-361 KFKKVKTI
+361 
-369 NTKKTTVIVK
+369 
-379 KIKSNKKYYVR
+379 
-390 VRAYKV
+390 
-396 VNGTKVYGKWSKVRK
+396 
-411 VK
+411 

>member
-9 NKIIIIYIIAAIAL
+9 NKIIIIYIIATIAL

-104 IVVTSAKGRKKTYKI
+104 IVVTSAKGRKKTNKI
-119 IATKQKENTLKLQ
+119 IVTKQKENTLKLQ

-241 ENKVMSTF
+241 ENKVIA
-249 TCYDGETLEIPSV
+249 LLV
-262 YAGENGFEG
+262 A
-271 WYTSDNQKAINTM
+271 
-284 RVRGS
+284 V
-289 IELTAKWSVPH
+289 
-300 KVEQDITDNN
+300 
-310 RDNNGDNNITVT
+310 
-322 PSVKKAVIKSAVKKK
+322 AVIL
-337 GKAVIKIKKIAKVS
+337 IIIIICIIKKISGKNKADKNREKLRKRAK
-351 GYQLNVARNV
+351 
-361 KFKKVKTI
+361 
-369 NTKKTTVIVK
+369 
-379 KIKSNKKYYVR
+379 
-390 VRAYKV
+390 
-396 VNGTKVYGKWSKVRK
+396 
-411 VK
+411 

>member
-9 NKIIIIYIIAAIAL
+9 NKIIIIYIIATIAL
-23 LSNVNATTSQTDN
+23 LSKVNATTSQTDN

-119 IATKQKENTLKLQ
+119 IVTKQKENTLKLQ

-241 ENKVMSTF
+241 ENKVIA
-249 TCYDGETLEIPSV
+249 LLV
-262 YAGENGFEG
+262 A
-271 WYTSDNQKAINTM
+271 
-284 RVRGS
+284 V
-289 IELTAKWSVPH
+289 
-300 KVEQDITDNN
+300 
-310 RDNNGDNNITVT
+310 
-322 PSVKKAVIKSAVKKK
+322 AVIL
-337 GKAVIKIKKIAKVS
+337 IIIIICIIKKISGKNKADKNREKLRKRAK
-351 GYQLNVARNV
+351 
-361 KFKKVKTI
+361 
-369 NTKKTTVIVK
+369 
-379 KIKSNKKYYVR
+379 
-390 VRAYKV
+390 
-396 VNGTKVYGKWSKVRK
+396 
-411 VK
+411 

>member
-9 NKIIIIYIIAAIAL
+9 NKIIIIYIIATIAL
-23 LSNVNATTSQTDN
+23 LSNVNATTTKTDD

-119 IATKQKENTLKLQ
+119 IVTKQKENTLKLQ

-175 AKIEVIGNKGIKA
+175 AKVEVIGNKGIQA

-193 SVIVSDSRETTVYE
+193 SVIVSNSSETTVYE

-226 KIQQVKNGV
+226 KIQQVKNG
-235 LEFFKD
+235 LSEFFKD
-241 ENKVMSTF
+241 ENKVIA
-249 TCYDGETLEIPSV
+249 LLV
-262 YAGENGFEG
+262 A
-271 WYTSDNQKAINTM
+271 
-284 RVRGS
+284 V
-289 IELTAKWSVPH
+289 
-300 KVEQDITDNN
+300 
-310 RDNNGDNNITVT
+310 
-322 PSVKKAVIKSAVKKK
+322 AVIL
-337 GKAVIKIKKIAKVS
+337 IIIIICIIKKISGKNKADKNREKLRKRAK
-351 GYQLNVARNV
+351 
-361 KFKKVKTI
+361 
-369 NTKKTTVIVK
+369 
-379 KIKSNKKYYVR
+379 
-390 VRAYKV
+390 
-396 VNGTKVYGKWSKVRK
+396 
-411 VK
+411 

>member
-1 MNHKLSKL
+1 MNIRRDIIKMNHKLSKL
-9 NKIIIIYIIAAIAL
+9 NKIIIIYIIATIAL

-119 IATKQKENTLKLQ
+119 IVTKQKENTLKLQ

-175 AKIEVIGNKGIKA
+175 AKIEVIGNKGIQA

-241 ENKVMSTF
+241 ENKVIA
-249 TCYDGETLEIPSV
+249 LLV
-262 YAGENGFEG
+262 A
-271 WYTSDNQKAINTM
+271 
-284 RVRGS
+284 V
-289 IELTAKWSVPH
+289 
-300 KVEQDITDNN
+300 
-310 RDNNGDNNITVT
+310 
-322 PSVKKAVIKSAVKKK
+322 AVIL
-337 GKAVIKIKKIAKVS
+337 IIIIICIIKKISGKNKADKNREKLRKRAK
-351 GYQLNVARNV
+351 
-361 KFKKVKTI
+361 
-369 NTKKTTVIVK
+369 
-379 KIKSNKKYYVR
+379 
-390 VRAYKV
+390 
-396 VNGTKVYGKWSKVRK
+396 
-411 VK
+411 